1 MATSA
6 GSAIIQKVV
15 EKTRALSGSQMTQSQ
30 MTASHISR
38 DSGMTSSQLS
48 SITLRDSGQGVS
60 KHSNDS
66 QMMTSDDHITI
77 GRAMLSEQPSLAS
90 GDMSQVSAVTRL
102 LYYFCSDSL
111 GFEWIRVKLKKL
123 KQRIFML
130 SIYLRLQSQT
140 CRMGPMMLD
149 CTPYPCQSLE
159 DGSPHSLNSFLIP
172 PSQSPTSTGAT
183 LP

>member
-90 GDMSQVSAVTRL
+90 GDMSQVSVV
-102 LYYFCSDSL
+102 FC
-111 GFEWIRVKLKKL
+111 K
-123 KQRIFML
+123 
-130 SIYLRLQSQT
+130 
-140 CRMGPMMLD
+140 
-149 CTPYPCQSLE
+149 
-159 DGSPHSLNSFLIP
+159 
-172 PSQSPTSTGAT
+172 T
-183 LP
+183 LHEKCSAQDLVH